1 MTRITSSTYRSDL
14 VTVYRHSTDL
24 CSTENETSHAEKPQ
38 NGAPAVNT
46 FSVIRCFVYNIEE
59 LDKEIQLFRREK
71 YLKEKNKK
79 EKKKTIISWR
89 QVVSTEPRPPRI
101 YNKQKVS
108 KKKKGYRLFV
118 FSFF

>member
-1 MTRITSSTYRSDL
+1 MSAKSNNVTRITSSTYRSDL

-71 YLKEKNKK
+71 YLKEK
-79 EKKKTIISWR
+79 KKKRKKKNDYIMATSCQHGTSSSPHIQQAKSF
-89 QVVSTEPRPPRI
+89 
-101 YNKQKVS
+101 
-108 KKKKGYRLFV
+108 KKKKGL
-118 FSFF
+118 